1 MMIAIA
7 TADSAALTPIEKRVM
22 NMPSLPSELQV
33 NGSEYKLNG
42 NEHGNKISTCYKTK
56 ETNEKQQC

>member
-22 NMPSLPSELQV
+22 NMPSLPIGKSRR
-33 NGSEYKLNG
+33 LNAA
-42 NEHGNKISTCYKTK
+42 CYKTK